1 MEKIKSL
8 IYAAKMMVKY
18 KKILFL
24 LYSAR
29 TIIQLANAYIF
40 IFFPSMLITNLQ
52 SGSYFAAAMVVLGFV
67 GLQMDYFYYK
77 HDSSSTEL
85 KSLKASMIIR

>member
-1 MEKIKSL
+1 MKHSCGKIKSL

-67 GLQMDYFYYK
+67 GLQMVI
-77 HDSSSTEL
+77 SIISTIVQYL
-85 KSLKASMIIR
+85 SLIHI

>member
-1 MEKIKSL
+1 
-8 IYAAKMMVKY
+8 MVKY

-67 GLQMDYFYYK
+67 GLQM
-77 HDSSSTEL
+77 E
-85 KSLKASMIIR
+85 MCIRDRHGTDRDLAAHFTVTRAVGITL